1 MVKRLIFLCFLFP
14 FFLFSG
20 EFIANVNRN
29 QMGIGESFTL
39 TLTLKGAYTTGAPS
53 VDALR
58 TSFVIHSQQQS
69 FNTVMVNGQFTAST
83 TWKLTLIP
91 QKEGEMLI
99 PSLSVDSSEG
109 VFSTQP
115 ITISVVKGNTS
126 KSTSSDSQDLTL
138 TADISTIQPYKNE
151 PIIYTIRLTS
161 KRNLANLQ
169 MQKFNVEDAIVEPN
183 GEPKMHEKTVNGMNI
198 GVVEFSYLI
207 TPLKAGPLKIPST
220 VIQGGIVAKRNARG
234 GSYFDDDFD
243 LFSMMSGF
251 NRLEPFA
258 LSTEEITLDVQPAI
272 AGMNPWIPAKSLK
285 IEEIWNES
293 QSLQAGEPFTRSFKI
308 VADGI
313 KANQLP
319 NLNEL
324 QTSHPSF
331 KIYADKPE
339 LSNDIKGDRL
349 KSYRQ
354 EQYTIIPQQAGTL
367 TLPEISVAWWDVTK
381 KEKAIA
387 RIPARTLQV
396 LPAPDNKLKSVE
408 PPTTEDSVANSAPQI
423 AVTQRDPL
431 FYALIVGLSLFLFA
445 AIGWGIALQRKI
457 SRLTEKPAE
466 SKTTNPLEKPLQ
478 QTEVKKKPTATDKK
492 EKLPDLNPT

>member
-29 QMGIGESFTL
+29 QVNMGESFTL
-39 TLTLKGAYTTGAPS
+39 TLTLKGAYTTGTPS

-58 TSFVIHSQQQS
+58 QSFVIHSQQQS
-69 FNTVMVNGQFTAST
+69 FNTVVINGQFTAST
-83 TWKLTLIP
+83 TWKLTLMP
-91 QKEGEMLI
+91 QKEGEVII
-99 PSLSVDSSEG
+99 PALSVDSSEG
-109 VFSTQP
+109 IFSTQP
-115 ITISVVKGNTS
+115 IRISVVKGNS
-126 KSTSSDSQDLTL
+126 SHSTSSDIQDMTL
-138 TADISTIQPYKNE
+138 TTDVSTIQPYKNE
-151 PIIYTIRLTS
+151 PLIYTIRLTS

-183 GEPKMHEKTVNGMNI
+183 GEPKMHEKIVNGVNI

-207 TPLKAGPLKIPST
+207 TPLKAGSLKIPST
-220 VIQGGIVAKRNARG
+220 VVQGGMVVKRNTRS

-251 NRLEPFA
+251 DRVQPFA

-285 IEEIWNES
+285 IEEIWNDS

-324 QTSHPSF
+324 QPSHSSF

-367 TLPEISVAWWDVTK
+367 ILPEISVAWWDVTK

-396 LPAPDNKLKSVE
+396 LPAPDNKLKSVVS
-408 PPTTEDSVANSAPQI
+408 PTTEDALANSAPQI

-431 FYALIVGLSLFLFA
+431 FYVLIAGLSLFLFV
-445 AIGWGIALQRKI
+445 AIVWGIALQRKI
-457 SRLTEKPAE
+457 GRLTEKPVE
-466 SKTTNPLEKPLQ
+466 LKNTNSPEKPLQ
-478 QTEVKKKPTATDKK
+478 QTKAKKKVPATDKK